1 MNALKLGAP
10 SLTGED
16 ANELVASRFG
26 GAPYPLK
33 IKVKN
38 LVFMMLTFPEVN
50 GLHLKPIG
58 HDDDDFAV
66 VTIRDSDHFH
76 RLASSIAQVAE
87 LNGKAELV
95 EISEHVEADEGFGDG
110 EDGGSDD
117 YEGGEDGGE
126 QPQGDDGSED
136 DAMDHKQA
144 EDTGDQ
150 SEAGDAGE
158 SSGEASGEDGGSDDV
173 AIGNGEGSDADNAE
187 SQGEASVNAGA
198 SKRGG
203 HRGKAK

>member
-95 EISEHVEADEGFGDG
+95 EISEHVEAYEGLGDG
-110 EDGGSDD
+110 EDGGRDD
-117 YEGGEDGGE
+117 HESGEAGGE
-126 QPQGDDGSED
+126 QNQGDDGSEE
-136 DAMDHKQA
+136 DALDHKQA

-158 SSGEASGEDGGSDDV
+158 SSGETSGEDGGRDD
-173 AIGNGEGSDADNAE
+173 ALGGEG
-187 SQGEASVNAGA
+187 GEGDSSANTGT
-198 SKRGG
+198 SKRG